1 MKNRLPFLVLLFSF
15 YLLNLFGQGE
25 GNIWYF
31 GKGYGLDFNDGVPK
45 LLKDGALNTFEG
57 VASISD
63 YKGNLLFYTDGQKVW
78 NSKHEIMPNGDGLM
92 GDSSATQSA
101 VIVPKPRSRTTYFI
115 FTIDAA
121 ENEFGNGLR
130 YSEVNMLADNGYGE
144 IKYKNKL
151 LTAPTCEKITATV
164 HENQKD
170 FWVITHE
177 WNTDRFLAFLITEK
191 GVEEAAY
198 SSNVGSKIRGE
209 FENGAGY
216 MKVSP
221 NGKRLAMTI
230 YREDRAELFDFDNS
244 TGEVSNRIKLP
255 KTAKSAYG
263 LEFSPDSDK
272 LFVGSFE
279 TGTIEQYDLS
289 NYTQS
294 AISKSRVVI
303 KEESKF
309 NLGALQLGPDG
320 RIYFTSLY
328 HPYIS
333 VIINP
338 NDYGSRCRIRERSI
352 MIGKNNGRLGLPT
365 FIQTYFTTAAVKERE
380 TILTEKRNKDK
391 KVHESTAV
399 VVIEA
404 EPTPPPPATFQLC
417 VQVKEKIY
425 QDPDDPNSDVIGLKV
440 LPGSIVNLNTEKKI
454 ITYQADSKAE
464 IRLQLKQDGIYHF
477 VCSKAGY
484 LNNGVDYIPKAILKN
499 DTVVVVLDKIFPE
512 KEIVLEDIYYDY
524 DKANLRD
531 DAIPRLENLLKILN
545 DNESIKIQLSSHTDC
560 RGEDDYN
567 ADLSQRRAQSVVDY
581 LIESGISSEVL
592 VAKGYGETVPA
603 AECDC
608 TACSEEEHQENR
620 RTTFKILED

>member
-1 MKNRLPFLVLLFSF
+1 MKNRFSLLILFF
-15 YLLNLFGQGE
+15 TIYLANLSAQGE

-31 GKGYGLDFNDGVPK
+31 GKGFGLDFNDGEPK

-57 VASISD
+57 VASISTHN
-63 YKGNLLFYTDGQKVW
+63 GNLLFYTDGQTVW

-101 VIVPKPRSRTTYFI
+101 VIVPKPRSRSTYYI

-121 ENEFGNGLR
+121 ENGLGDGLR

-144 IKYKNKL
+144 IKFKNKL

-177 WNTDRFLAFLITEK
+177 WDSDRFLAFLITEK

-198 SSNVGSKIRGE
+198 PSIVGSKVRGE

-216 MKVSP
+216 LKVSP
-221 NGKRLAMTI
+221 NGKRLALTI
-230 YREDRAELFDFDNS
+230 YSEDRVELFDFDNS
-244 TGEVSNRIKLP
+244 SGEVKNRIKLP

-263 LEFSPDSDK
+263 VEFSPDSDK

-279 TGTIEQYDLS
+279 TGLIEQYDLADYS
-289 NYTQS
+289 QS
-294 AISKSRVVI
+294 AISKSKVVLN
-303 KEESKF
+303 KESKF

-320 RIYFTSLY
+320 RIYYTSL
-328 HPYIS
+328 HGAYIG

-338 NDYGSRCRIRERSI
+338 NDYGSRCRIRERAI

-365 FIQTYFTTAAVKERE
+365 FIQTYFTSAAVKQRE
-380 TILTEKRNKDK
+380 TILAEKRNKNK
-391 KVHESTAV
+391 PAPEPVVAV
-399 VVIEA
+399 VEK
-404 EPTPPPPATFQLC
+404 EPVRVAPPTFQLC
-417 VQVKEKIY
+417 VQVKEKILS
-425 QDPDDPNSDVIGLKV
+425 DPDDPNSSVIGLKA
-440 LPGSIVNLNTEKKI
+440 LPGSTVNLDTEKKI
-454 ITYQADSKAE
+454 INYQVDNKAE
-464 IRLQLKQDGIYHF
+464 IRLQLRQDGVYHF
-477 VCSKAGY
+477 VCSKPGY
-484 LNNGVDYIPKAILKN
+484 LNNGVDYASKVKLEN

-524 DKANLRD
+524 DKANLRA
-531 DAIPRLENLLKILN
+531 DAIPKLSNLLKILK
-545 DNESIKIQLSSHTDC
+545 DNENIRIQISSHTDC

-567 ADLSQRRAQSVVDY
+567 IDLSQRRAQSVVDF
-581 LIESGISSEVL
+581 LIESGINAEVL
-592 VAKGYGETVPA
+592 VAKGYGETSPA
-603 AECDC
+603 TGCNCAD
-608 TACSEEEHQENR
+608 CSEDEHQKNR
-620 RTTFKILED
+620 RTTFKILSD